1 MWSIDFQQ
9 TTINLIN
16 KEYSFSQNCAETI
29 WCLYVKNKKE
39 FFKKVK
45 IYHNVDLNIKVS
57 TIKLLEENSE
67 KNPRKLCDIGKNIL
81 EGKSN

>member
-9 TTINLIN
+9 KTINLIN

-29 WCLYVKNKKE
+29 GCLYVKNKKKI
-39 FFKKVK
+39 FKVK

-67 KNPRKLCDIGKNIL
+67 KNPRKLCDTGKNIL
-81 EGKSN
+81 EGKSI